1 MRSAILAV
9 IGVLAMVFAEVPALA
24 SDKTD
29 VVATIK
35 AYNDAFTKGDTAAAN
50 ALCASPSVVIDDF
63 APHVWQ
69 GTTACA
75 DWAAAFAAAAQ
86 TNGDTDAVVTIGK
99 SHQLTVTGDRAY
111 AVFSA
116 KFAYKEHGK
125 PVLQPGIWTFTLQ
138 KLAAGWRITG
148 WSWAGV

>member
-1 MRSAILAV
+1 MRAAILAV
-9 IGVLAMVFAEVPALA
+9 VGILAGMPALA

-29 VVATIK
+29 VVATVK

-50 ALCASPSVVIDDF
+50 ALCASPAVVIDDF

-69 GTTACA
+69 GATACG
-75 DWAAAFAAAAQ
+75 DWAAAFAAFAKAG
-86 TNGDTDAVVTIGK
+86 GDTDAVVTIGK

-125 PVLQPGIWTFTLQ
+125 PVLQSGIWTFTLQ
-138 KLAAGWRITG
+138 KLDAGWRITG
-148 WSWAGV
+148 WAWAGE